1 MTDDTLPEEPTSRR
15 AQPGTTRDGPIQG
28 QGALAG
34 LRVVDF
40 TAVVAG
46 PYCTRLM
53 ADLGADVIKIE
64 PPAGEHI
71 RSIPPVRDGQSAYFG
86 QFNAG
91 KRSVV
96 LDLKDTDGLMAA
108 NELVNWSDV
117 VVENF
122 RPGVMARF
130 GLDYPT
136 IAARRPEIVYCS
148 ISGYGQDGAWSNRP
162 AVAQAVTASSG
173 YDLSL
178 MTHQHGLDAPLVTGI
193 FPADLMGAALAF
205 GGILAALRAR
215 DESAVG
221 RLVDVALIDG
231 LLTMLTSDLMKAQFP
246 GDYTIRTYPPFRTAD
261 GHVMIAA
268 INQTNFEA
276 LANVIGQP
284 SLIADPRFLDNSRR
298 WENSRALEHE
308 VEAWTSSR
316 SAEECERLMLEA
328 GVPAAR
334 YRTVAEQL
342 SSERLQHRGSFAST
356 RDSAGTYLVT
366 SNPFHLSLPVQSEGP
381 PPAGKQPG
389 ELTVPELGSHTY
401 EVLAGLVG
409 PAVAQR
415 LARKVGTVPPARSAP
430 PVADDPRPGCRMRAG
445 RPGQRALSRPGNRR
459 RRAAQ
464 RGAAQAHLLPA
475 VPMRRIGRPEEVAGG
490 ALYLASDAASYTT
503 GHVIFANGGRPA

>member
-1 MTDDTLPEEPTSRR
+1 MTEDALNKEPTSRR
-15 AQPGTTRDGPIQG
+15 AQPRTTHDDPIQG
-28 QGALAG
+28 QGELAG
-34 LRVVDF
+34 LRVLDF

-96 LDLKDTDGLMAA
+96 LDLKDTDGLAAA

-148 ISGYGQDGAWSNRP
+148 ISGYGQDGPWSDRP
-162 AVAQAVTASSG
+162 AVAQAVHASSG

-178 MTHQHGLDAPLVTGI
+178 MTHQQGLDAPLVTGI

-215 DESAVG
+215 DESGVG
-221 RLVDVALIDG
+221 RRVDVALIDG

-246 GDYTIRTYPPFRTAD
+246 SDYTIRTYPPFRTAD

-268 INQTNFEA
+268 INQKNFEA

-284 SLIADPRFLDNSRR
+284 SLVSDPRFLDNSRR

-308 VEAWTSSR
+308 VESWTSSR
-316 SAEECERLMLEA
+316 SAEECECLMLEA

-342 SSERLQHRGSFAST
+342 SSEHLQHRGSFVSAS
-356 RDSAGTYLVT
+356 DSAGTYLVT
-366 SNPFHLSLPVQSEGP
+366 SDPFHLSPPVRSDGP
-381 PPAGKQPG
+381 SPVRKQPG

-401 EVLAGLVG
+401 EVTAGLVG

-415 LARKVGTVPPARSAP
+415 LARKAGIVPPAMSAP
-430 PVADDPRPGCRMRAG
+430 SAEPE
-445 RPGQRALSRPGNRR
+445 ALP
-459 RRAAQ
+459 
-464 RGAAQAHLLPA
+464 
-475 VPMRRIGRPEEVAGG
+475 
-490 ALYLASDAASYTT
+490 
-503 GHVIFANGGRPA
+503 